1 MKFLKMLSVFVVLV
15 LSLCWCS
22 NAQALDDTTS
32 KSIVKFLYLH
42 RIEVT
47 DQDVQEATSKPIDG
61 NEISVTLQRLLSSK
75 DSNDLVIRV
84 EQQSL
89 LNLPANTMVDLDGT
103 YVILRDGNKD
113 SLLFW
118 TPETNSISRYSFDD
132 ANGLYHKSS
141 GNAYILVPR
150 GYYLDK
156 E

>member
-1 MKFLKMLSVFVVLV
+1 MLSVFVVLV

-42 RIEVT
+42 HIEIT

-103 YVILRDGNKD
+103 YLILRDGNKD

-118 TPETNSISRYSFDD
+118 TPTTNSISRYSFDD

-156 E
+156 